1 MAADVVDAEELLRRI
16 RAARD
21 WAVREEQQLD
31 AAARAAIDET
41 DVLGL
46 TIRSSAFEA
55 VRLALDEIVE
65 PGTHQNTD

>member
-1 MAADVVDAEELLRRI
+1 MDAEELLRRI

-31 AAARAAIDET
+31 AATRAAIDET

-55 VRLALDEIVE
+55 VRQALDEILR
-65 PGTHQNTD
+65 PGTHENTD